1 MLDEDVRTA
10 VLQLHHAGNSRRGIA
25 KALKISRESVLSVLL
40 AGTAAA
46 PQLVR
51 TTLLD
56 DHQERVVALHRF
68 CRGNLVRVHELL
80 AAEGVKVSYSTVTEF
95 CRLREIGHK
104 PKTPAGE
111 YHFEPGQEMQHDT
124 SPHRVKLGAREVLL
138 QCASLVLCFSR
149 MLFTQVFFRWTRLQ
163 ARQFLTEALQYF
175 GGAAGQCMV
184 DNSNVVLSHGSG
196 KHAVMAAEMVAL
208 GERFGFKFIA
218 HEVGDANRSA
228 RVERPFH
235 FIEHNFHSGR
245 TFTDRDD
252 CNAQLL
258 AWCDEKNAM
267 HRKSLHASPRELFV
281 AEMPSLKPMPLHVPE
296 IYESETRIVD
306 LMGYVSLHTN
316 RYSVPA
322 KLIGQQ
328 VQVREYKDKV
338 RVCLGARRVTEH
350 PLLAPG
356 ADQRSRL
363 AEHRHPREGTLRQ
376 QRLQPVIEEVR
387 LRAADPLLARYVDGL
402 RKRHPGRAV
411 AALRRLER
419 LWRDHPQASVLAAL
433 TEALNYG
440 MYDLARLERMVL
452 RRIAGDV
459 FGIDPMSDS
468 QLTFDWKEP
477 DDDDD

>member
-1 MLDEDVRTA
+1 
-10 VLQLHHAGNSRRGIA
+10 
-25 KALKISRESVLSVLL
+25 
-40 AGTAAA
+40 
-46 PQLVR
+46 
-51 TTLLD
+51 
-56 DHQERVVALHRF
+56 
-68 CRGNLVRVHELL
+68 
-80 AAEGVKVSYSTVTEF
+80 
-95 CRLREIGHK
+95 
-104 PKTPAGE
+104 
-111 YHFEPGQEMQHDT
+111 
-124 SPHRVKLGAREVLL
+124 
-138 QCASLVLCFSR
+138 
-149 MLFTQVFFRWTRLQ
+149 
-163 ARQFLTEALQYF
+163 
-175 GGAAGQCMV
+175 
-184 DNSNVVLSHGSG
+184 
-196 KHAVMAAEMVAL
+196 
-208 GERFGFKFIA
+208 
-218 HEVGDANRSA
+218 
-228 RVERPFH
+228 
-235 FIEHNFHSGR
+235 
-245 TFTDRDD
+245 
-252 CNAQLL
+252 
-258 AWCDEKNAM
+258 M

-402 RKRHPGRAV
+402 RQRHPGRAV

-433 TEALNYG
+433 TEALTYG

-459 FGIDPMSDS
+459 FGIDPMSDT